1 MLEEAKQIGLSANE
15 EEIDAQRK
23 HEEEMAK
30 LLRQKQLKEEAQKRA
45 ADLER
50 RRNKQKEKIIEED
63 KKKNEIE
70 NEIRRLQLE
79 AEEKRKAELN
89 EKRRMKYQN
98 LLMHSWDY
106 NFQKIW
112 SSSLEHRS
120 DFELNLTYGF
130 RLFRHMG
137 VFLSEAAS
145 TIKTIV
151 NELSYPIYKRQIFPI
166 ENDETV
172 ATYTAQNMMIHLT
185 MKSENDYT

>member
-1 MLEEAKQIGLSANE
+1 MIIRDGIISYYRDQPHALNFIKSLSKNYGKPKGQVPAKVCEFKRINPNIFIRKKYPYLFEISFLSISKIYKRIFWVFAVNNEEQIGKWIRMLEEAKQIGLSANE

-89 EKRRMKYQN
+89 EKREEWN
-98 LLMHSWDY
+98 I
-106 NFQKIW
+106 KIC
-112 SSSLEHRS
+112 
-120 DFELNLTYGF
+120 
-130 RLFRHMG
+130 
-137 VFLSEAAS
+137 
-145 TIKTIV
+145 
-151 NELSYPIYKRQIFPI
+151 
-166 ENDETV
+166 
-172 ATYTAQNMMIHLT
+172 
-185 MKSENDYT
+185 